1 MLLFK
6 RRFLPFFIT
15 QFLGAFNDNL
25 FKNALLVYLTF
36 TLADSQTLSLY
47 TNLSAALFIAPMFL
61 FSAWSGLL
69 ADRFE
74 KHGLIVKIKLFEVI
88 IMVLGVASFMT
99 GQVWLML
106 IVLCLLGLQSTFFG
120 PVKYGI
126 LPERLHENELM
137 LGNGLVEAGTFL
149 AILIGTLLGAYLVGL
164 QTMQWILLGTMM
176 AAAVIGLI
184 SAWFIPR
191 DEHQSS
197 HTTLPPFKPWQQTVD
212 LLRYTAKNKII
223 FQCILSISWFWL
235 LGGALLTQIPQFS
248 RDVLG
253 GDSTVVTYLLVLFS
267 AGVGLGSLAAHW
279 LSRGRIEPGL
289 VPFGGFLLA
298 IGLIGI
304 ITVDQQPHS
313 DLINFAAFFDQGPF
327 WHTTFA
333 FFGLAFAGGI
343 YVVPLYALI
352 QSRAEKGHKSQVI
365 AANNIINSLFLVIV
379 SLLALTL
386 LSFFG
391 WTFKMFFILLLILHV
406 IISFYI
412 FITVPE
418 FVFRVII
425 IAITGLNYRMR
436 VTGREHI
443 PEQGAAFII
452 CNHVSYMDPLM
463 ITAICRRPIRFV
475 MYHKIYNVKALN
487 WFFRMAGAIPI
498 APRHECNETYER
510 AMQAVNEALKN
521 GELVGIFPEGKITL
535 DGTLQTFRE
544 GIVRML
550 EQNPVPI
557 VPMAL
562 GNMWGSFFSHKNG
575 ICKGKPGRWLSIIP
589 LTIGKPLPAETSA
602 AQMQETIAGM
612 LKEQLE
618 EYPSL
623 KKPVKE

>member
-6 RRFLPFFIT
+6 RCFLPFFIT

-36 TLADSQTLSLY
+36 TLADNQTLSFY

-74 KHGLIVKIKLFEVI
+74 KQGLIVKIKLFEVF
-88 IMVLGVASFMT
+88 IMALGVVSFIT

-106 IVLCLLGLQSTFFG
+106 AVLFLLGLQSTFFG

-126 LPERLHENELM
+126 LPERLHESELM

-149 AILIGTLLGAYLVGL
+149 AILVGTLLGAYLVGL
-164 QTMQWILLGTMM
+164 KTMRWVLLSVMM
-176 AAAVIGLI
+176 LAAIGGLV

-191 DEHQSS
+191 EDKP
-197 HTTLPPFKPWQQTVD
+197 TDKITLPPFKPWQQTID
-212 LLRYTAKNKII
+212 LLRYTAKNKGI
-223 FQCILSISWFWL
+223 FQSILAISWFWL

-253 GDSTVVTYLLVLFS
+253 GDSSVVTYLLVLFS

-279 LSRGRIEPGL
+279 LSRGRIEAGL
-289 VPFGGFLLA
+289 VPFGAFLLA

-304 ITVDQQPHS
+304 ITIDQHAYS
-313 DLINFAAFFDQGPF
+313 NLINFSAFFHQGAF

-333 FFGLAFAGGI
+333 FFTLAFAGGI

-352 QSRAEKGHKSQVI
+352 QSRAEVGHKSQII
-365 AANNIINSLFLVIV
+365 AANNIINALFLVFI
-379 SLLALTL
+379 SLLALVL
-386 LSFFG
+386 LGFFG
-391 WTFKMFFILLLILHV
+391 WTFKMFFILLLVLHLV
-406 IISFYI
+406 ISVYI

-418 FVFRVII
+418 FVFRIII
-425 IAITGLNYRMR
+425 IAIIGLNYRMR
-436 VTGREHI
+436 VSGRTYI
-443 PEQGAAFII
+443 PDNGAAFLI

-463 ITAICRRPIRFV
+463 ITAVCHRPIRFV

-498 APRHECNETYER
+498 APRHECHETYER
-510 AMQAVNEALKN
+510 ALQSVSDALNN
-521 GELVGIFPEGKITL
+521 GELVGIFPEGKITP
-535 DGTLQTFRE
+535 DGTLQIFRE
-544 GIVRML
+544 GIIRML
-550 EQNPVPI
+550 EQNPVPVI
-557 VPMAL
+557 PMAL

-575 ICKGKPGRWLSIIP
+575 ICKGKPGRWLAVIP
-589 LTIGKPLPAETSA
+589 LSIGKALPATSSA
-602 AQMQETIAGM
+602 GEMQETVAAM
-612 LKEQLE
+612 LEAQHYHELNK
-618 EYPSL
+618 
-623 KKPVKE
+623 